1 MKILPAKGKT
11 SKKRKNEKLFGASKL
26 RRIKTS
32 WKEKAIKER
41 VIKVVGKLSK
51 PSEFILSLRKKKTSP
66 KTLEL
71 QKAKTA
77 KFTVELVHDCI
88 AEGTYLNLERQ
99 EMKRERLH
107 EMKPKRKARWE
118 QSLIVPKPPTYKM
131 KKGKLKILKKIG
143 K

>member
-32 WKEKAIKER
+32 WKEKATKER
-41 VIKVVGKLSK
+41 VIKFVGK
-51 PSEFILSLRKKKTSP
+51 PSEESKFILSLREKKTSP

-88 AEGTYLNLERQ
+88 AEGTYSNLERQ

-131 KKGKLKILKKIG
+131 KKGKSKKYLKK
-143 K
+143 